1 VTNRFLKE
9 QKSRTVA
16 KIQKS
21 KMNDP
26 ETYDAVVIGG
36 GKGGKTLAMYLA
48 RENYKV
54 ALIERDPMM
63 VGGGCINLACIP
75 TKTFVAS
82 ARLVHSI
89 RRAAAF
95 GIKVEGVSV
104 DWPGVRKRVEEVVSE
119 MRALNLKNF
128 TSSPKLDFILGTGR
142 FLSPHDVE
150 VVQNDGLV
158 RHLTS
163 KRIFIDTG
171 TRPAI
176 PDVSGLADIPF
187 LTSESIQKLD
197 AVPSRLL
204 VLGAGYIGLE
214 FAQMMQRF
222 GSEVT
227 VLDRGAQI
235 LSHEDAA
242 VAQALAN
249 CLQREGIEFQYN
261 AAVEQVC
268 KGSAGEVSVVF
279 RTPNG
284 REEWTGSHL
293 LVALG
298 RAPVTKDLDLPA
310 AGVETTT
317 NGFIKVND
325 RLETNVSGIW
335 AIGDVSGGPQFTH
348 ASLDDF
354 RILRDNV
361 FGNGSRSRNDR
372 YVPSTLFT
380 DPELAH
386 VGLTE
391 KEAAARGLEFQVLQV
406 AVTPLTIPRAR
417 TTGQMDGLLKAIVE
431 KDTQRILG
439 CTILAAEAGEM
450 IGTVQAV
457 MVAKMPATALRDA
470 VLSHPT
476 MVEGFNAL
484 FAMH

>member
-1 VTNRFLKE
+1 MK
-9 QKSRTVA
+9 
-16 KIQKS
+16 
-21 KMNDP
+21 DP

-36 GKGGKTLAMYLA
+36 GKGGKILAMYLA
-48 RENYKV
+48 RQNYKV
-54 ALIERDPMM
+54 AMIERDPSM

-75 TKTFVAS
+75 TKTFIAS

-89 RRAAAF
+89 RRAAEF

-104 DWPGVRKRVEEVVSE
+104 YWPGVRKRVEEVVLE

-128 TSSPKLDFILGTGR
+128 TSFPKLDFILGTGR
-142 FLSPHDVE
+142 FLDPHDVE

-158 RHLTS
+158 RQLTS

-176 PDVSGLADIPF
+176 PDFSGLSDIPF

-204 VLGAGYIGLE
+204 VLGAGYVGLE
-214 FAQMMQRF
+214 FTQMMHRF

-227 VLDRGAQI
+227 VLERGAQI
-235 LSHEDAA
+235 LSHEDAE
-242 VAQALAN
+242 VAQALVN
-249 CLQREGIEFQYN
+249 CLQREGIEFQFN

-268 KGSAGEVSVVF
+268 KGSAGEVGVIF

-284 REEWTGSHL
+284 REEWMGSHL
-293 LVALG
+293 LVASG

-310 AGVETTT
+310 AGVETTA

-406 AVTPLTIPRAR
+406 AITPLTIPRAR
-417 TTGQMDGLLKAIVE
+417 TTGQTDGLLKAIIE

-439 CTILAAEAGEM
+439 CTILAAGC
-450 IGTVQAV
+450 
-457 MVAKMPATALRDA
+457 
-470 VLSHPT
+470 
-476 MVEGFNAL
+476 
-484 FAMH
+484 

>member
-1 VTNRFLKE
+1 
-9 QKSRTVA
+9 
-16 KIQKS
+16 
-21 KMNDP
+21 MNDP
-26 ETYDAVVIGG
+26 ETYDAIVVGG

-48 RENYKV
+48 RQNYKV

-63 VGGGCINLACIP
+63 IGGGCINVACIP
-75 TKTFVAS
+75 TKAFIAS

-89 RRAAAF
+89 RRAAEY
-95 GIKVEGVSV
+95 GIKVEEVSV
-104 DWPGVRKRVEEVVSE
+104 DWQGVRKRVEEVVSE

-128 TSSPKLDFILGTGR
+128 TSLPSLDFILGTGR
-142 FLSPHDVE
+142 FLGPQRVE
-150 VVQNDGLV
+150 VVQNDGVV
-158 RHLTS
+158 RQLTS

-176 PDVSGLADIPF
+176 PDLPGLRDVPF
-187 LTSESIQKLD
+187 LTSETIQQLD

-214 FAQMMQRF
+214 FAQMMHRF
-222 GSEVT
+222 GSKVT
-227 VLDRGAQI
+227 VLERGGQI
-235 LSHEDAA
+235 LSRDDAE
-242 VAQALAN
+242 VAEALAN
-249 CLQREGIEFQYN
+249 CLLRQGIEIQLS
-261 AAVEQVC
+261 AAVEEVCMSSEGQVGVTFQTP
-268 KGSAGEVSVVF
+268 KGKQ
-279 RTPNG
+279 
-284 REEWTGSHL
+284 EWTGSHL

-310 AGVETTT
+310 AGVETTA

-361 FGNGSRSRNDR
+361 FENGSRSRSDR

-391 KEAAARGLEFQVLQV
+391 KEAIARGLEIRVLQV
-406 AVTPLTIPRAR
+406 PITPLTVPRAR
-417 TTGQMDGLLKAIVE
+417 TTGQMDGLLKATIE
-431 KDTQRILG
+431 KSSQRILG

-450 IGTVQAV
+450 IGTVQAF
-457 MVAKMPATALRDA
+457 MIAGMPANKLRDA

-484 FAMH
+484 FAAL

>member
-1 VTNRFLKE
+1 
-9 QKSRTVA
+9 
-16 KIQKS
+16 
-21 KMNDP
+21 MNDP
-26 ETYDAVVIGG
+26 ETYEAVVIGG

-48 RENYKV
+48 RQNYKV

-63 VGGGCINLACIP
+63 IGGGCINVACIP
-75 TKTFVAS
+75 TKTFIAS

-89 RRAAAF
+89 RRAGEY
-95 GIKVEGVSV
+95 GIKVEGVSI
-104 DWPGVRKRVEEVVSE
+104 DWRGVRNRVEEVVSE

-128 TSSPKLDFILGTGR
+128 TSFPSLDFILGTGR
-142 FLSPHDVE
+142 FLGPQRIE
-150 VVQNDGLV
+150 LAQNDGVV
-158 RHLTS
+158 RQLTS
-163 KRIFIDTG
+163 NRIFIDTG

-176 PDVSGLADIPF
+176 PDIPGLPDIPF
-187 LTSESIQKLD
+187 LTSDTIQQLD

-214 FAQMMQRF
+214 FAQMMHRF
-222 GSEVT
+222 GSKVT
-227 VLDRGAQI
+227 VLERGGQV
-235 LSHEDAA
+235 LSREDTE
-242 VAQALAN
+242 VAETLAN
-249 CLQREGIEFQYN
+249 YLRGEGVEIQLN
-261 AAVEQVC
+261 AAIEKIRKFSDGQV
-268 KGSAGEVSVVF
+268 GVTF
-279 RTPNG
+279 QTPE
-284 REEWTGSHL
+284 RKQDWTGSHL

-310 AGVETTT
+310 AGVETTPR
-317 NGFIKVND
+317 GFIKVND

-361 FGNGSRSRNDR
+361 FGNGSRSRSDR

-391 KEAAARGLEFQVLQV
+391 KEAVSRGLEIRVLQV
-406 AVTPLTIPRAR
+406 PITPLTVPRAR
-417 TTGQMDGLLKAIVE
+417 TTGQMDGLLKTIIE
-431 KDTQRILG
+431 KSTQRILG

-450 IGTVQAV
+450 IGTVQAF
-457 MVAKMPATALRDA
+457 MIAGMPATKLRDA

-484 FAMH
+484 FAAL

>member
-1 VTNRFLKE
+1 
-9 QKSRTVA
+9 
-16 KIQKS
+16 
-21 KMNDP
+21 
-26 ETYDAVVIGG
+26 
-36 GKGGKTLAMYLA
+36 
-48 RENYKV
+48 
-54 ALIERDPMM
+54 
-63 VGGGCINLACIP
+63 
-75 TKTFVAS
+75 
-82 ARLVHSI
+82 
-89 RRAAAF
+89 
-95 GIKVEGVSV
+95 
-104 DWPGVRKRVEEVVSE
+104 
-119 MRALNLKNF
+119 LNLKNF
-128 TSSPKLDFILGTGR
+128 TSLPSLDFILGTGR
-142 FLSPHDVE
+142 FLGPQEVE
-150 VVQNDGLV
+150 VVQNDGV
-158 RHLTS
+158 GRHLTS

-176 PDVSGLADIPF
+176 PDLPGLSDVPF
-187 LTSESIQKLD
+187 LTSDTIQGLD

-214 FAQMMQRF
+214 FAQLMHRF
-222 GSEVT
+222 GSKVT
-227 VLDRGAQI
+227 ILERGAQI
-235 LSHEDAA
+235 LSHEDVEIAE
-242 VAQALAN
+242 ALAN
-249 CLQREGIEFQYN
+249 CLQREGIELQLN
-261 AAVEQVC
+261 AEIERIYKSSEGQV
-268 KGSAGEVSVVF
+268 GVTF
-279 RTPNG
+279 RTPKG
-284 REEWTGSHL
+284 REEWIGSHL
-293 LVALG
+293 LIALG
-298 RAPVTKDLDLPA
+298 RTPVTKNLGLPA
-310 AGVETTT
+310 AGVETTA

-391 KEAAARGLEFQVLQV
+391 KEAAGRRLEFQVLQV
-406 AVTPLTIPRAR
+406 AITPLTIPRAR

-431 KDTQRILG
+431 RGTQRILG

-457 MVAKMPATALRDA
+457 MIAKMPATTLRDA

-484 FAMH
+484 FAAL

>member
-1 VTNRFLKE
+1 MDSILR
-9 QKSRTVA
+9 
-16 KIQKS
+16 

-26 ETYDAVVIGG
+26 EPYDAVVIGG

-48 RENYKV
+48 RQNFKT

-63 VGGGCINLACIP
+63 IGGGCINVACIP
-75 TKTFVAS
+75 TKTFIAS
-82 ARLVHSI
+82 ARLIHSI
-89 RRAAAF
+89 RRAAEF
-95 GIKVEGVSV
+95 GIKLEGVSV
-104 DWPGVRKRVEEVVSE
+104 DWLGVRNRVEEVVSE

-128 TSSPKLDFILGTGR
+128 TSLPSLNFILGTGR
-142 FLSPHDVE
+142 FLGPQRIE
-150 VVQNDGLV
+150 VAQNDGVV
-158 RHLTS
+158 RQLSS

-176 PDVSGLADIPF
+176 PDLPGLPDIPY
-187 LTSESIQKLD
+187 LTSDTIQLLD
-197 AVPSRLL
+197 DVPSRLL

-214 FAQMMQRF
+214 FAQMMHRF
-222 GSEVT
+222 GSKVT
-227 VLDRGAQI
+227 VIERSGQI
-235 LSHEDAA
+235 LSREDAE
-242 VAQALAN
+242 VAEALAN
-249 CLQREGIEFQYN
+249 SLRKEGVEIQLN
-261 AAVEQVC
+261 ATVEQVRKFSDSQVAVTC
-268 KGSAGEVSVVF
+268 
-279 RTPNG
+279 RTPKG
-284 REEWTGSHL
+284 KQEWTGSHL

-298 RAPVTKDLDLPA
+298 RAPVTRDLDLPA
-310 AGVETTT
+310 AGVTTSAM
-317 NGFIKVND
+317 GFIKVND

-361 FGNGSRSRNDR
+361 FGDGSRSRSDR

-380 DPELAH
+380 DPELAR

-391 KEAAARGLEFQVLQV
+391 KEAAARGFDIRVLQV
-406 AVTPLTIPRAR
+406 PITPLTVPRAK
-417 TTGQMDGLLKAIVE
+417 TTGQMDGLLKATVE
-431 KDTQRILG
+431 KSTQRILG

-457 MVAKMPATALRDA
+457 MMAHMPATALRDA

-484 FAMH
+484 FASL